1 MGLDLLYWNI
11 DSMNVLHKTR
21 NSRKDPRNSSPSFN
35 GLDDDPR
42 PPAIQLDLSDAEE
55 LLSSNLQYLE
65 ISSSKKSKNI
75 LPKRSLAMTSS
86 DSLPNDSNKY
96 SNESYYPCNSSL
108 WNSMINNLN
117 YEKSGWVETNWDFN
131 DWNALGSDLT
141 TNSGTI
147 NSLNEE
153 KNSDIF
159 QNNSNNSSN
168 TSSNEY
174 SNLNSSSE
182 TSKGTNLNSGNQS
195 FSVSK
200 SLSSEG
206 TKNDSTA
213 ETTPETM
220 INSSV
225 QTINLTNLKGCHFPS
240 LLKSIKN
247 VTSFLNNHP
256 PLSDVKEEEVV
267 NSSCSNDK
275 PGKPRK
281 DSKDS
286 ISEQDLDFTNI
297 TQSNGPPVTVK
308 VFTSWNGDGVNTAS
322 VKKSEKV
329 QLVARSG
336 NWIYVRVLSNLNRC
350 GWIPEFTLVES
361 EMLSRKMLSN

>member
-21 NSRKDPRNSSPSFN
+21 NLRKDPRNSSPSFN

-75 LPKRSLAMTSS
+75 LPKRSFAMTST
-86 DSLPNDSNKY
+86 DLHPNDSNKY
-96 SNESYYPCNSSL
+96 SNDSYYPGNSSL

-117 YEKSGWVETNWDFN
+117 YEKSGWAETNWGFN
-131 DWNALGSDLT
+131 DWNGLGSDLT

-159 QNNSNNSSN
+159 QNNNSSN
-168 TSSNEY
+168 SSSNEY

-182 TSKGTNLNSGNQS
+182 TSKAANLNSGNHS

-220 INSSV
+220 INNSV
-225 QTINLTNLKGCHFPS
+225 QTINLTNLKGYHLPS

-247 VTSFLNNHP
+247 VNSFLNNHP
-256 PLSDVKEEEVV
+256 PLSYYKEEEATKSV
-267 NSSCSNDK
+267 SSKDK
-275 PGKPRK
+275 SGKPRN
-281 DSKDS
+281 DSKEAN
-286 ISEQDLDFTNI
+286 SEREFDFTNI

-308 VFTSWNGDGVNTAS
+308 VYTSWNGDGENTTS